1 MAVHLHDGMG
11 YRDALGD
18 SPMQKE
24 GQKTMRTC
32 IKLGKAGT
40 LVFWGLVA
48 FTMVRPLGPPLGQLL
63 IMAAPLIMGIHV
75 MEAFFF
81 IRTFKE
87 KVPELSA
94 HALQVLIFGVFHILE
109 VREDL
114 APKAV
119 RD

>member
-1 MAVHLHDGMG
+1 
-11 YRDALGD
+11 
-18 SPMQKE
+18 
-24 GQKTMRTC
+24 MRTC
-32 IKLGKAGT
+32 IKLGKAAT
-40 LVFWGLVA
+40 LGFWGLVA
-48 FTMVRPLGPPLGQLL
+48 FTMVRPLGAPLGPLL

-81 IRTFKE
+81 IRNFKE

-109 VREDL
+109 VREEL
-114 APKAV
+114 TPEAA